1 MRDAGLRETHE
12 AELQVGL
19 LVVVSL
25 VALTAG
31 LLWVSQTS
39 LWDRGTPVYA
49 VTTDAGN
56 LSSGDP
62 VVYLGV
68 QVGSVKEVRLVGRQV
83 VVRLRIGGV
92 DSLPADT
99 RAIIRPS
106 GFLGSQLVELLAG
119 DSARPLS
126 PDDSIP
132 ATTAP
137 DLQSVATRLGDQ
149 TGDVMARARELLSEA
164 SVRDVRRSTADL
176 ASAMETLNQMVQE
189 QRSTVSALIGNL
201 DRASAQLAAAAEDG
215 EIRRAVANLDSVS
228 HRLRR
233 ASTDLESSSSSLSS
247 ILDKMDRGEGSLGRL
262 VNDETLY
269 VNATEAVEKLQ
280 SASEEIAALSRAI
293 RQDPGKYLNIS
304 VF

>member
-1 MRDAGLRETHE
+1 MRDAGLRETHK

-19 LVVVSL
+19 LVVVS
-25 VALTAG
+25 VAALAAG

-39 LWDRGTPVYA
+39 LWDRGLPVYA

-68 QVGSVKEVRLVGRQV
+68 QVGSVKGVRLDQRRV
-83 VVRLRIGGV
+83 VVRLAVSGV
-92 DSLPADT
+92 DSLPVDT
-99 RAIIRPS
+99 RAVIRPS

-119 DSARPLS
+119 DSARTLS
-126 PDDSIP
+126 PDDTIP
-132 ATTAP
+132 ATTSP

-149 TGDVMARARELLSEA
+149 TGDVMARARELLSEQ
-164 SVRDVRRSTADL
+164 SIRDVRRSTADL
-176 ASAMETLNQMVQE
+176 ASAMESLNEMVRE
-189 QRSTVSALIGNL
+189 QRSTVSTLL
-201 DRASAQLAAAAEDG
+201 DHLDQASAQLAAAAEEG
-215 EIRRAVANLDSVS
+215 EIRRAVANLDSVTN
-228 HRLRR
+228 RLRR
-233 ASTDLESSSSSLSS
+233 ASTDLESSSRSLSS

-293 RQDPGKYLNIS
+293 RQDPKKYLNIS